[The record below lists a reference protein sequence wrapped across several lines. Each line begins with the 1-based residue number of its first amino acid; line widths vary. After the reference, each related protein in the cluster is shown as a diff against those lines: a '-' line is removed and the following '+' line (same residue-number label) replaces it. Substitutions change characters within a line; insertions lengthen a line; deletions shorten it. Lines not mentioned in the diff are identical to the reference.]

1 MNKTSIDLKQGIKAH
16 FIKTDQYKT
25 DLTCV
30 IITTALKRENVTK
43 NALIPFILRRG
54 NMKLKNQYLIN
65 KELENLYGAS
75 FNCGIDKMGDNV
87 VLKFYIESI
96 SNEYA
101 LNSEN
106 ILKACMETLLD
117 IVFNP
122 IQENGILNNE
132 FLEVEKDNLKDVIES
147 KIDEKDS
154 YALDRCIS
162 NMYGDNG
169 FGLYKYGYVEDVDSI
184 TIEELSEYYNW
195 LVDNGKI
202 DIFISGNINNDDM
215 KKMLE
220 ENENI
225 RKLKPRI
232 ESYILNNEFT
242 EIKQQVNEEKNIE
255 ESMNVTQGKL
265 VIGLDVT
272 KPMDNLQE
280 VALVYNAILGDG
292 ANSMMF
298 QNVREKAGLAY
309 SAKSM
314 FVKQKLNIFIR
325 CGIQIENYKKTVDL
339 IKVQLENI
347 KNGEFTDEDIE
358 NAKTYLIS
366 GIKTIEEEQDTEV
379 VFYIGQEISKV
390 NMTLEEYIE
399 KISKVTR
406 ENIINFANSVKVNTV
421 YFLTNTENNED

>member
-1 MNKTSIDLKQGIKAH
+1 MNKTSVDLKQGIKAH

-54 NMKLKNQYLIN
+54 NMRLQNQYLIN

-101 LNSEN
+101 LNNEN
-106 ILKACMETLLD
+106 ILKACMENLLD

-122 IQENGILNNE
+122 IQKDGILNKD
-132 FLEVEKDNLKDVIES
+132 FLEVEKENLKDVIES

-162 NMYGDNG
+162 SMYGDNG

-184 TIEELSEYYNW
+184 TIEEISEYYNW
-195 LVDNGKI
+195 LINNGKI
-202 DIFISGNINNDDM
+202 DIFVSGNINNDEM
-215 KKMLE
+215 KSMLE

-225 RKLKPRI
+225 KKLRPRI
-232 ESYILNNEFT
+232 ENYILNNEFT
-242 EIKQQVNEEKNIE
+242 EIKQKINEEKTLE
-255 ESMNVTQGKL
+255 EKMNVTQGKL
-265 VIGLDVT
+265 VVGLDVT
-272 KPMDNLQE
+272 KSMDNLQ
-280 VALVYNAILGDG
+280 AIGLVYNAILGDG

-325 CGIQIENYKKTVDL
+325 CGIQIENYQKTLDL
-339 IKVQLENI
+339 IRVQIDNI
-347 KNGEFTDEDIE
+347 KNGEFTNEDIE

-366 GIKTIEEEQDTEV
+366 GIKNIEEEQDTEV

-399 KISKVTR
+399 KINSVSKEDVV
-406 ENIINFANSVKVNTV
+406 NFADSIYINTV
-421 YFLTNTENNED
+421 YFLRN

>member
-1 MNKTSIDLKQGIKAH
+1 MSKTSVDLKQGIRAH

-54 NMKLKNQYLIN
+54 NMRLKNQYLIN

-101 LNSEN
+101 LNGEN
-106 ILKACMETLLD
+106 ILKACMENLLD

-122 IQENGILNNE
+122 IQKDGVLNKD
-132 FLEVEKDNLKDVIES
+132 FLEIEKENLKDVIES
-147 KIDEKDS
+147 KIDEKDA

-162 NMYGDNG
+162 AMYGDTG

-184 TIEELSEYYNW
+184 TIEEVSEYYNW
-195 LVDNGKI
+195 LINNSKI
-202 DIFISGNINNDDM
+202 DIFVSGNINNDEM
-215 KKMLE
+215 KTMLE
-220 ENENI
+220 HNENI
-225 RKLKPRI
+225 KKLRPRI
-232 ESYILNNEFT
+232 ENYVLNNEFT
-242 EIKQQVNEEKNIE
+242 EVKEEPSEEKTLE
-255 ESMNVTQGKL
+255 EKMNVTQGKL
-265 VIGLDVT
+265 VVGLDVT
-272 KPMDNLQE
+272 KQMDNLQ
-280 VALVYNAILGDG
+280 AIGLVYNAILGDG

-298 QNVREKAGLAY
+298 QNVREKEGLAY
-309 SAKSM
+309 SAKSI
-314 FVKQKLNIFIR
+314 FVKQKLNVFIR
-325 CGIQIENYKKTVDL
+325 CGIQIENYQKTLDL
-339 IKVQLENI
+339 IRVQLDNI
-347 KNGEFTDEDIE
+347 KQGKFTDEDIE

-390 NMTLEEYIE
+390 NMTLDEYTQ
-399 KISKVTR
+399 KINCVSKEDVV
-406 ENIINFANSVKVNTV
+406 NFANSACINTV
-421 YFLTNTENNED
+421 YFLRN

>member
-16 FIKTDQYKT
+16 FITTDKYKT

-30 IITTALKRENVTK
+30 IITTSLKRENVTK

-54 NMKLKNQYLIN
+54 NMRLQSQYQIS

-96 SNEYA
+96 RNEFA
-101 LNSEN
+101 LNNEN
-106 ILKACMETLLD
+106 ILKACVENLLD

-122 IQENGILNNE
+122 IQKDGILNKE
-132 FLEVEKDNLKDVIES
+132 FLDVEKENLKDVIES
-147 KIDEKDS
+147 KIDDKDS

-162 NMYGDNG
+162 TIYGDNG
-169 FGLYKYGYVEDVDSI
+169 FGLYKYGYVEDVENIS
-184 TIEELSEYYNW
+184 IEEISEYYNW
-195 LVDNGKI
+195 LINNGKI
-202 DIFISGNINNDDM
+202 DIFISGDIKNDEM
-215 KKMLE
+215 QTILS

-225 RKLKPRI
+225 KKLKPRI
-232 ESYILNNEFT
+232 ENYTLNNEFT
-242 EIKQQVNEEKNIE
+242 EVKKQSEEKNIE
-255 ESMNVTQGKL
+255 EKMNVTQGKL

-272 KPMDNLQE
+272 KSMENLQA
-280 VALVYNAILGDG
+280 VGLVYNAILGDG

-298 QNVREKAGLAY
+298 QNVREKEGLAY

-325 CGIQIENYKKTVDL
+325 CGIQIENYQKALDL
-339 IKVQLENI
+339 IKVQLTNI
-347 KNGEFTDEDIE
+347 KDGNFTEEDIE

-366 GIKTIEEEQDTEV
+366 GIKNIEEEQDTEV
-379 VFYIGQEISKV
+379 IFYIGQEISKV
-390 NMTLEEYIE
+390 NMTLEENIE
-399 KISKVTR
+399 KIKKVSK
-406 ENIINFANSVKVNTV
+406 EDIINLANSIYVNTV
-421 YFLTNTENNED
+421 YFLRN